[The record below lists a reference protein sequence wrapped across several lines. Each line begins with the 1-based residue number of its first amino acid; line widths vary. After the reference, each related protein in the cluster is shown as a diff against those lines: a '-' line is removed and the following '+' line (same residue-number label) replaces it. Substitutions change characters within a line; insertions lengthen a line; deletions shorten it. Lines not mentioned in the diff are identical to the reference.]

1 MDVDSGSL
9 QSIRDSTQNPANHA
23 PSVAGGRDRAN
34 QTSMKTKLSIG
45 GMGLVSALACVTG
58 TPPAAVAAPR
68 ALSYEEKVLASD
80 YVIIGTVIRII
91 CREYDPARHRVLDVE
106 DERCNDGWSR
116 TTDWVIEAEALLCR
130 KTPPDPHVLLRITPA
145 TELCTVGR
153 QRRHYSGRKMIFFL
167 RRALVSRRD
176 GSTVEALR
184 FAKGR
189 RTVFPQPLSTLEKLV
204 PALNKHCRN

>member
-116 TTDWVIEAEALLCR
+116 TTTGSSKPRPCSAARRHPIPMCSCASL
-130 KTPPDPHVLLRITPA
+130 
-145 TELCTVGR
+145 R
-153 QRRHYSGRKMIFFL
+153 QRNCARS
-167 RRALVSRRD
+167 A
-176 GSTVEALR
+176 GSAAITA
-184 FAKGR
+184 AGK
-189 RTVFPQPLSTLEKLV
+189 
-204 PALNKHCRN
+204 